1 MKDYRQIIAHPEIF
15 GNVQSVDESGRR
27 TEVFF
32 PKIKLSW
39 RLWWIERSSSGRP
52 RCQKLDGEAAFI
64 WHLRSE
70 RPIHRRER
78 TKLWICFM
86 SATLFA
92 TTLVFAAQI
101 PDAEYEAV
109 AEEYVRGYFAARP
122 LQGTAL
128 GLHEYDGKITDY
140 SRLALDAELSR
151 LRRFDDRLKKFDPD
165 KLSQRQSIDLRIL
178 QAAIKKELFQ
188 MQDMSIF
195 ERNPMVY
202 ARAADVNVY
211 VKRNFA
217 PLEDRVRS
225 IVAIESQVPNIVIAA
240 KTNLSD
246 VLPRPYVELA
256 IQIAK
261 GSSDFLKKNLVAA
274 IADLKD
280 ERVRVEFQEANRKA
294 AATLTDYAAWLERDK
309 LPKASPDFA
318 LGTEKFQPL
327 LAETE
332 LVDLPPEKIL
342 EIATTQL
349 KAEQNTFAVAAKK
362 IDPGKSPGEVF
373 KQIQSEHPTP
383 ESLLPDIGKNLEQI
397 RKYVAGHHLVTI
409 PSEVRARVKETPQ
422 YRRAVSF
429 ASMDTPGPFER
440 RATEAYYYVTPT
452 ESEWP
457 QKQKE
462 EWLTAFNYY
471 NADIVSIHEVYPGHY
486 VQFLRLNASPASK
499 VEKIFG
505 SYAFIEG
512 WAHYCEKMMIDE
524 GYSGAPTPS
533 PTPRPSASLGTTATP
548 KAKPSPNTS
557 PTSSFNDIK
566 RAANYRMAQA
576 DEAMLRLCRL
586 CVSIKMHTQ
595 NMTVAEGTKFFQEN
609 CYYEEKPARA
619 EAMRGTF
626 DPDYLN
632 YTLGKLQILKLR
644 DDYKAQQGDD
654 FSLQKFHNE
663 LLNHGMPPI
672 RLLREIMLKDKSKW
686 DKVL

>member
-1 MKDYRQIIAHPEIF
+1 MKVAH
-15 GNVQSVDESGRR
+15 SLL
-27 TEVFF
+27 TVF
-32 PKIKLSW
+32 
-39 RLWWIERSSSGRP
+39 
-52 RCQKLDGEAAFI
+52 A
-64 WHLRSE
+64 
-70 RPIHRRER
+70 
-78 TKLWICFM
+78 ICLPM
-86 SATLFA
+86 GAN
-92 TTLVFAAQI
+92 FAAQT

-109 AEEYVRGYFAARP
+109 AEEYIRGYLAAHP

-128 GLHEYDGKITDY
+128 GFHEYDGKIGDY

-151 LRRFDDRLKKFDPD
+151 LRRFDDRLKKIDGG

-188 MQDMSIF
+188 MQEMSVF
-195 ERNPMVY
+195 ERNPMTY

-211 VKRNFA
+211 IKRNFA
-217 PLEDRVRS
+217 PLEDRVHS
-225 IVAIESQVPNIVIAA
+225 IAAIESQVPNILIAA
-240 KTNLSD
+240 RTNLNNM
-246 VLPRPYVELA
+246 LPKPYVELA
-256 IQIAK
+256 IKIAK

-274 IADLKD
+274 VAELKD
-280 ERVRVEFQEANRKA
+280 ERIRAE
-294 AATLTDYAAWLERDK
+294 YGAWLEREK

-318 LGTEKFQPL
+318 LGEEKYQRL

-332 LVDLPPEKIL
+332 LVDLPPAKIL
-342 EIATTQL
+342 EIGMAEL
-349 KAEQNTFAVAAKK
+349 KKEQQAFAEVARK
-362 IDPGKSPGEVF
+362 IDPGKSAREVF

-383 ESLLPDIGKNLEQI
+383 ENLLPDIGKDLEQI
-397 RKYVAGHHLVTI
+397 RNFVTTHHLVTI
-409 PSEVRARVKETPQ
+409 PSEVRARVTETPQ
-422 YRRAVSF
+422 YRRATSF
-429 ASMDTPGPFER
+429 ASMDTPGPFEK

-452 ESEWP
+452 ENDWP
-457 QKQKE
+457 EKQKE

-471 NADIVSIHEVYPGHY
+471 TADVISIHEVYPGHY

-524 GYSGAPTPS
+524 GYSGTPTPS
-533 PTPRPSASLGTTATP
+533 PTPKASASPGTTATP
-548 KAKPSPNTS
+548 KAKPSPKTS
-557 PTSSFNDIK
+557 PTSSVDDSK
-566 RAANYRMAQA
+566 RVAKYRMAQA

-595 NMTVAEGTKFFQEN
+595 KMTVDEATKFFQDN
-609 CYYEEKPARA
+609 CYYEEKPART

-626 DPDYLN
+626 DPGYLN

-644 DDYKAQQGDD
+644 DDYKAQEGEN

-686 DKVL
+686 NEVL